1 MQNTVLDISKINL
14 FDETKKTDNTIKT
27 SIKIIDIEDKMN
39 KILDKYSEFS
49 RFYFNLTD
57 YYWVIS
63 FKPEVCQGDFELITK
78 TMLEIMI
85 YKDSNN
91 NSIINI
97 SENINKVK
105 EWSDLL
111 KDLSR
116 LKSI

>member
-1 MQNTVLDISKINL
+1 MQNKVLDISKINL
-14 FDETKKTDNTIKT
+14 FDETKKTENTIKT
-27 SIKIIDIEDKMN
+27 SIKVIDIEDKMSN
-39 KILDKYSEFS
+39 ILDKYSEFS

-63 FKPEVCQGDFELITK
+63 FKPEVCQGDFELMTK

-91 NSIINI
+91 NSIISI
-97 SENINKVK
+97 SENIIKIN